1 MKELN
6 LLGKEKG
13 CREHPIND
21 LTRALR
27 RMSRGEKI
35 KVMFDVNDI
44 PLEVLDAIA
53 KIRNVKIY
61 ILEKKGNIAIVIAEK
76 L

>member
-44 PLEVLDAIA
+44 PLEILNAIA
-53 KIRNVKIY
+53 KIRNVKIS
-61 ILEKKGNIAIVIAEK
+61 ILERKGNIVTVIAEK